1 MDENIWGMQDPAKDT
16 LTQRFGGD
24 SRKPKLTLAT
34 LNKLKKIR
42 ANRKLN
48 VMVRRETMQ
57 SMYGAPEESPEM

>member
-1 MDENIWGMQDPAKDT
+1 MDKNFWGMQDPAKDT
-16 LTQRFGGD
+16 YTQRFGGD

-48 VMVRRETMQ
+48 VMARRETMQ
-57 SMYGAPEESPEM
+57 SMYGAPDESSGM